1 MRNEALH
8 ARCGQLA
15 EHLLRRRHT
24 DHYYIM
30 QHEQL
35 HAIALQLS
43 LRTHTA
49 RYSSIIFFALHT
61 SSWLAVCS
69 SVCAQLLHYTAAKRH
84 NAHCCSSTVTAATAH
99 PCCTTCCLF
108 AEHIVIV
115 LYVSI
120 HTLQNSFSSGRR
132 AMPLPSAVVISHS
145 TPHGAAPASLAKS
158 SAASVCPALARTPPC

>member
-1 MRNEALH
+1 MRNESLH

-49 RYSSIIFFALHT
+49 MYSSIALHT
-61 SSWLAVCS
+61 STELPLTS

-84 NAHCCSSTVTAATAH
+84 NAHCCSSTVTAATVH
-99 PCCTTCCLF
+99 PSCATCSLL
-108 AEHIVIV
+108 ARHLVIV
-115 LYVSI
+115 LYDSV
-120 HTLQNSFSSGRR
+120 HTLQNSFSSGSR

-145 TPHGAAPASLAKS
+145 TPQGAAPASLAKS